1 MQEVINNDFDIKNL
15 LSKIKKLESENTNL
29 KKQNSILGH
38 FTHLSKHEIQEPINT
53 IISYISLL
61 EESKKKL
68 DEIGVFSLEV
78 IKKSSYKIKK
88 QITSLLDL
96 SLTNTKTREEIV
108 NTQQAISY
116 SINSLKNNIAT
127 KNSIINVSENRHM
140 FRGNNYE
147 IELLFYNLIKNA
159 LLFSNKKSSNV
170 INIQSYE
177 EGNKIIYSISDNGIG
192 IRKKDFEKIFDIFY
206 TINTDENNDSIGMGL
221 PICKKIIESNGGEI
235 WLESELNKGS
245 IFYFSLPEK

>member
-96 SLTNTKTREEIV
+96 SLINSKTREEIV

-116 SINSLKNNIAT
+116 SINSLKNNIAK

-140 FRGNNYE
+140 FRGNNY
-147 IELLFYNLIKNA
+147 
-159 LLFSNKKSSNV
+159 
-170 INIQSYE
+170 
-177 EGNKIIYSISDNGIG
+177 
-192 IRKKDFEKIFDIFY
+192 
-206 TINTDENNDSIGMGL
+206 
-221 PICKKIIESNGGEI
+221 
-235 WLESELNKGS
+235 
-245 IFYFSLPEK
+245 

>member
-1 MQEVINNDFDIKNL
+1 M
-15 LSKIKKLESENTNL
+15 
-29 KKQNSILGH
+29 
-38 FTHLSKHEIQEPINT
+38 
-53 IISYISLL
+53 
-61 EESKKKL
+61 

-78 IKKSSYKIKK
+78 IKKSSYKFKK

-96 SLTNTKTREEIV
+96 SSINTNTRDEIV

-116 SINSLKNNIAT
+116 SINSLKNNIAG

-140 FRGNNYE
+140 FRGNSYE

-170 INIQSYE
+170 INIQSYK
-177 EGNKIIYSISDNGIG
+177 EGNKVIYSISDNGIG

-206 TINTDENNDSIGMGL
+206 TVNTHENNDSIGMGL
-221 PICKKIIESNGGEI
+221 PFCKKIIESNGGEI
-235 WLESELNKGS
+235 
-245 IFYFSLPEK
+245 